1 MAGVVFL
8 RMEPRAVLGVCLLV
22 VQASILVPLV
32 VELRRTRSAEGVS
45 LISEVAWIVA
55 GVGWSLYGAL
65 TGSVTLVISG
75 ALATT
80 GSAAVWWLVR
90 GAVPATDHRRVA
102 GVGAVFAACMA
113 AATAVFGAGGL
124 SVFLS
129 VFGLVQFV
137 PQMVTSVRAIAHRT
151 GAGIPLVS
159 TGLRAVYTATWAV
172 YAAAWGLWGIAF
184 NEVDWPLAVW
194 GAAGFVAF
202 GLQFVGGLRAQPS
215 RADRVR

>member
-1 MAGVVFL
+1 M
-8 RMEPRAVLGVCLLV
+8 
-22 VQASILVPLV
+22 
-32 VELRRTRSAEGVS
+32 
-45 LISEVAWIVA
+45 
-55 GVGWSLYGAL
+55 
-65 TGSVTLVISG
+65 
-75 ALATT
+75 
-80 GSAAVWWLVR
+80 
-90 GAVPATDHRRVA
+90 
-102 GVGAVFAACMA
+102 
-113 AATAVFGAGGL
+113 
-124 SVFLS
+124 FLS

-202 GLQFVGGLRAQPS
+202 GLQFVAGLRAQPS

>member
-1 MAGVVFL
+1 MFL
-8 RMEPRAVLGVCLLV
+8 LMEPRDILGVCLLI
-22 VQASILVPLV
+22 VQASIIVPLV

-45 LISEVAWIVA
+45 LLSEASWVVA

-102 GVGAVFAACMA
+102 GIGTAFAACMA
-113 AATAVFGAGGL
+113 ASATLFGAAGL
-124 SVFLS
+124 SLFLS

-137 PQMVTSVRAIAHRT
+137 PQMITSARAIAART
-151 GAGIPLVS
+151 GAGIPIVG
-159 TGLRAVYTATWAV
+159 TGLRALYTATWAV

-184 NEVDWPLAVW
+184 DEVDWPLAVW

-202 GLQFVGGLRAQPS
+202 GLQFVAGLRARPQAARDVS
-215 RADRVR
+215 ACRM